1 MNFHRHIYQKL
12 IVYCAMA
19 MCSCMPAFAQSME
32 YADSLFYKREYAT
45 AFRLYDSIIALSQSA
60 RNIHTGN
67 AYLRRG
73 YIRAEWQEKTLALT
87 DYFSALK
94 IFEISG
100 NAKRIS
106 AACTNIAHIYDEQDN
121 LPEAKQYF
129 QRAFDIC
136 LQENDSLRCGR
147 LLNNLAIVAYKEGR
161 KEKARSIHHYALHTY
176 GDALGDEEL
185 CNHYLNLGN
194 CFEGE
199 NDDSS
204 LIYYTRAEEVAS
216 EMQDSVLL
224 QRIYLNKGD
233 VYKSRNNYTDAL
245 VYFNRSKNMVADFG
259 DSTDLSL
266 LYQKLSD
273 TYFRLGLYKEAFEY
287 SRQYAELNA
296 QFYTADKSRFASE
309 LAEKYE
315 SGKKDEKIKSQDTEN
330 RLKSRNLLLSLAG
343 LLLVA
348 LLAVVLWINY
358 RRKKTANYYLQQ
370 QNDRI
375 ERLNRELE
383 ESNQVKSKLF
393 SVISHDIRGPVS
405 SIYAYLQM
413 QNAAARSN
421 NNSDVSN
428 QTEQLLETLED
439 LLVWSKSQLHEFV
452 PVETTFSLQQVID
465 QTITLHQPAMEANK
479 LTVRCRVPGNLQL
492 VTDINMFSI
501 IIRNML
507 GNAIKHAVP
516 GTVVEIAASAQ
527 QAEYAI
533 AVTNIAQGGWTPGEE
548 ALSVSSGKSGL
559 GITLIR
565 EFAQKSG
572 GSIAYSN
579 SGSGVTALLTLPFKK
594 SISFRS

>member
-1 MNFHRHIYQKL
+1 MNLHRNIYQKL
-12 IVYCAMA
+12 IVYCGMA
-19 MCSCMPAFAQSME
+19 VCSCMSAFAQSME
-32 YADSLFYKREYAT
+32 YADSLFYKREYTA
-45 AFRLYDSIIALSQSA
+45 AFRLYDSIIASPKSVQ
-60 RNIHTGN
+60 NINTGN
-67 AYLRRG
+67 AFLRRG

-94 IFEISG
+94 IFEAAG

-147 LLNNLAIVAYKEGR
+147 LLNNLAIIAYKEGK
-161 KEKARSIHHYALHTY
+161 KEKARSIHHSALHNY
-176 GDALGDEEL
+176 GDVLGDEEI

-273 TYFRLGLYKEAFEY
+273 TYARLRQYREAFEY
-287 SRQYAELNA
+287 SRQYAELNT
-296 QFYTADKSRFASE
+296 QFYNADKSRFASE

-315 SGKKDEKIKSQDTEN
+315 SGKKDEKIISQETEN
-330 RLKSRNLLLSLAG
+330 RLKSRNLLLSLTG

-358 RRKKTANYYLQQ
+358 RRKKTANYHLQQ

-375 ERLNRELE
+375 EKLNRELE

-413 QNAAARSN
+413 QNAATRSN
-421 NNSDVSN
+421 NNAYVSN

-452 PVETTFSLQQVID
+452 PVDTAFSLQQVID
-465 QTITLHQPAMEANK
+465 QTISLHQTAIEDNK
-479 LTVRCRVPGNLQL
+479 LTVLCRVPADLQL
-492 VTDINMFSI
+492 LTDINMFSI

-507 GNAIKHAVP
+507 GNAIKYAVP
-516 GTVVEIAASAQ
+516 GTTVEIEAAAQ
-527 QAEYAI
+527 QACYAI

-548 ALSVSSGKSGL
+548 TAALSSGKSGL
-559 GITLIR
+559 GLTLIK
-565 EFAQKSG
+565 EFAQKLG
-572 GSIAYSN
+572 GGITYSN
-579 SGSGVTALLTLPFKK
+579 NSSGVTALLTLPFNK
-594 SISFRS
+594 